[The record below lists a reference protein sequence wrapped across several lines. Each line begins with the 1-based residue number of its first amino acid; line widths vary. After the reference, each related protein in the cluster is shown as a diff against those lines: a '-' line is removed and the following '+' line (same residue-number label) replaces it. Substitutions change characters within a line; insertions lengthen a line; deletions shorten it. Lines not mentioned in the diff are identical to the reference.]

1 MSTMTLFQCPNCPES
16 IIALGTEA
24 WHECPKTID
33 KRTKKFGKLVQFDG
47 LPIVTPV
54 APEVRGESIDTV
66 YGTLYEDEAGYAYQE
81 FGDASYTITNV
92 YNNWAEMLASL

>member
-66 YGTLYEDEAGYAYQE
+66 YGTLYEDGAGYAYQIDPKDE
-81 FGDASYTITNV
+81 NIVNV
-92 YNNWAEMLASL
+92 FNSWSEMLAAL